1 MVIARKVEVV
11 AASEKYRAV
20 DAVAGMEELLRAVVE
35 LFLVTD
41 GESLRVEPSAVSG
54 EELNLSVCL
63 GSRPHRMIRVLWERC
78 YGGLCLGSLGM
89 PKMMIRMLI
98 KVRIKR
104 APTGHQFQEMIGY
117 RMNKNNLD

>member
-11 AASEKYRAV
+11 AASKYRAV
-20 DAVAGMEELLRAVVE
+20 EVVAGMKELLRAVVE

-41 GESLRVEPSAVSG
+41 GESLRVEPSAKSG
-54 EELNLSVCL
+54 QELNLFVCL
-63 GSRPHRMIRVLWERC
+63 GPRPHRMIRVLWGRC
-78 YGGLCLGSLGM
+78 YGGLCLWSLGM

-104 APTGHQFQEMIGY
+104 APTGHQFQMIGY